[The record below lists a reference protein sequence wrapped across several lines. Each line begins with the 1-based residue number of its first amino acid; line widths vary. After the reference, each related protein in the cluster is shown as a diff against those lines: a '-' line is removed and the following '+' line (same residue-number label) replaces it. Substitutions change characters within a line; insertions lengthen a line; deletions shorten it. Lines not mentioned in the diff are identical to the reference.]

1 MASGAPRLNVAL
13 ARLVDLKAA
22 LLAETRARG
31 PDGPRMRSPQL
42 ARRSRDQLRRRMG
55 QQRWRCARTC
65 RWSRRRVRGLQSAAE
80 LGPTGRQLE
89 ARQRAGRRAASEST
103 VVVPLTRR
111 LRPSAVAVCR
121 PEGPVS
127 RLVRSPFFGDVT
139 FFYTAPAPPRP
150 APPRSAPPRAGAA
163 TRGRR
168 RAPCSLR
175 LVACAVSPAPRCLCA
190 APPHAA
196 APRAA
201 PPRRLRLAAS
211 ASPPPPRR
219 LRLAASAS
227 HRAASS
233 VSPPRAA
240 FCEDI
245 TLSVVC
251 RGPLRPTGGSPALRT
266 AYRKKVAV
274 YD

>member
-22 LLAETRARG
+22 LLAETRVRAALTGRACARRNWHGARATSSVDGWASNNGAALARG
-31 PDGPRMRSPQL
+31 RGGGCEVFRAPPSLGRL
-42 ARRSRDQLRRRMG
+42 ADSSKR
-55 QQRWRCARTC
+55 
-65 RWSRRRVRGLQSAAE
+65 
-80 LGPTGRQLE
+80 
-89 ARQRAGRRAASEST
+89 ASEPDAEPPPRART

-111 LRPSAVAVCR
+111 LRRAVAVCR
-121 PEGPVS
+121 PEEPVS

-175 LVACAVSPAPRCLCA
+175 LVAYAVSPAPRCLCA
-190 APPHAA
+190 APPVR
-196 APRAA
+196 RAA
-201 PPRRLRLAAS
+201 SRRGAARGAASPPPPRRLRLAASASPPPPRRLRLAAS

-240 FCEDI
+240 
-245 TLSVVC
+245 L
-251 RGPLRPTGGSPALRT
+251 
-266 AYRKKVAV
+266 
-274 YD
+274 